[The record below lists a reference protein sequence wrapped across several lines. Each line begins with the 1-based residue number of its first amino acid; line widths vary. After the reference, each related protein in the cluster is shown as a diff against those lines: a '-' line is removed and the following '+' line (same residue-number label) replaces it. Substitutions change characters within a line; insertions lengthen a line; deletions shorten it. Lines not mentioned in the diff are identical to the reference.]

1 MRTQAAIVIVI
12 VANGLAGCDGSSSQP
27 TSPSSASSG
36 NPSGAP
42 ALVTFFDPASRFST
56 SDLRDAEDEIMQ
68 FSTAGEL
75 VFPATNTRLA
85 GFRRLSGP
93 EQGIEGD
100 ICGRSCGFV
109 VRFGIK
115 DGEQRAYLTIDYGHD
130 NPGTLVN
137 VAVANGVLFMSQT
150 DLYPPGSPALSGA
163 VTEAMPTGPVPSPVS
178 PCIEA

>member
-1 MRTQAAIVIVI
+1 MRIQAAFVIVI
-12 VANGLAGCDGSSSQP
+12 AQWLAGCDGSYSPP
-27 TSPSSASSG
+27 TAPSSCSSANPGVSLVAFRDSASG
-36 NPSGAP
+36 F
-42 ALVTFFDPASRFST
+42 TT
-56 SDLRDAEDEIMQ
+56 SDLRDAEDEVVQ

-75 VFPATNTRLA
+75 VLPATNTRLP

-93 EQGIEGD
+93 EQGIEGN
-100 ICGRSCGFV
+100 ICGPYCAFV
-109 VRFGIK
+109 VRFGVK
-115 DGEQRAYLTIDYGHD
+115 DGEHRAYLTIDYGHD

-137 VAVANGVLFMSQT
+137 VAVANGVLFMTQT